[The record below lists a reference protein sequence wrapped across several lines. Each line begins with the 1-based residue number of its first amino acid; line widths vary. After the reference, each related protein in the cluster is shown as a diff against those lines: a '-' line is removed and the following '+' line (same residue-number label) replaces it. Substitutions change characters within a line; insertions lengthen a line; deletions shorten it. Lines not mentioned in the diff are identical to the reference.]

1 MRVVLVA
8 ILMLGGCAN
17 DPVGPSPVPLVAM
30 AGEAATVGP
39 AAEERPVAEALV
51 LDDPG
56 RGSAESV
63 VRRVVVERLR
73 AQGFT
78 VVDAGAVQISRAE
91 GAAVVSVAV
100 VHRRAGQLR
109 QTVLEVEVARDGE
122 RWRLE
127 LLADDR

>member
-8 ILMLGGCAN
+8 VLMLGGCAN

-39 AAEERPVAEALV
+39 AADERPVAEALV
-51 LDDPG
+51 LDDRG

-63 VRRVVVERLR
+63 ARRVVVERLR

-78 VVDAGAVQISRAE
+78 VVDAGAVEISRAE

-100 VHRRAGQLR
+100 VHRRAGQLL
-109 QTVLEVEVARDGE
+109 QTVLDVDVARDGE
-122 RWRLE
+122 RWRVE
-127 LLADDR
+127 LPAADR